1 MKTRTKGSL
10 AALAAASI
18 MSWVTVVP
26 AAGQELPLPRLGET
40 PSIAVSVEGA
50 PSRGPVD
57 APIVVVEFCDLA
69 SEACSAAAV
78 VLDAVLE
85 QYGDHVRHV
94 FKHRPNPH
102 MPDQHVAHEAIVAA
116 GAQDGFWIMRE
127 MVLNNQHAL
136 VREGLLGMAA
146 QAGLDAARLAADLDS
161 GEHRPAIDRDVADAE
176 TLEIKIVPTFFVNGH
191 RVTGVPTRTEWVA
204 WLDELLGGPSD
215 R

>member
-18 MSWVTVVP
+18 VSWAVVLP
-26 AAGQELPLPRLGET
+26 AAGQEPPL
-40 PSIAVSVEGA
+40 PSIAQTPAAMVPVEGA
-50 PSRGPVD
+50 PSRGPID

-78 VLDAVLE
+78 VFDAVLE
-85 QYGDHVRHV
+85 QYGDRVRHV
-94 FKHRPNPH
+94 FRHRPNPH
-102 MPDQHVAHEAIVAA
+102 MPDQHVAHEATVAA
-116 GAQDGFWIMRE
+116 GAQGGFWIMRE

-161 GEHRPAIDRDVADAE
+161 GEHRQGIDRDVADAE
-176 TLEIKIVPTFFVNGH
+176 SLEIKIVPTFFVNGH
-191 RVTGVPTRTEWVA
+191 RVTGVPTRTEWVT
-204 WLDELLGGPSD
+204 WLEELLSGTSD